1 MKADAKTEAGVIAA
15 LDRLCE
21 TYRGRDLEG
30 LLDLFVAD
38 PDTIV
43 IGTGADEKKIGLA
56 GCRELVERDW
66 AQSEESALEYDW
78 ISVSAAGPVAWLA
91 ADATF
96 KAVIDGQEMILR
108 GRLTAVL
115 EQHGDGWKFAQ
126 YHMSLPASDQS
137 AGEAWPTSIDHVSA
151 TVRAERP
158 DLSSHAAPD
167 GTVTILFSDIEG
179 STAMTERL
187 GDLRWVDVLRAHNAI
202 VREQVAAHGGFEV
215 KSEGDG
221 FMLAFQSARRALQ
234 CAIAVQ
240 GAFAQRNESA
250 EEPIRVRMGLH
261 AGETIKEADDFY
273 GRHVILAARIA
284 NQAQGCQILV
294 SSLLKELTAS
304 AGDIRFDEGRDVELK
319 GLAGTHRVFS
329 VAWEAASA
337 LRAPAE

>member
-1 MKADAKTEAGVIAA
+1 VKADAKTEAGVIAA

-21 TYRGRDLEG
+21 TYSRRDLEG

-38 PDTIV
+38 PDTIL

-66 AQSEESALEYDW
+66 AQSEENALEYDW

-96 KAVIDGQEMILR
+96 KAIVGGQEIVAR
-108 GRLTAVL
+108 GRLTSVL
-115 EQHGDGWKFAQ
+115 EQHGNAWKFAQ
-126 YHMSLPASDQS
+126 YHVSLPSSEQS
-137 AGEAWPTSIDHVSA
+137 VGEAWPTSIDHVSA

-179 STAMTERL
+179 STMMTERL

-202 VREQVAAHGGFEV
+202 VREKVAEHGGFEV

-234 CAIAVQ
+234 CAIAMQ

-250 EEPIRVRMGLH
+250 KEPVRVRMGLH
-261 AGETIKEADDFY
+261 AGEAIKEANDFY
-273 GRHVILAARIA
+273 GRHVILASRIA
-284 NQAQGCQILV
+284 NEALGCQILV
-294 SSLLKELTAS
+294 SSLLKELTES
-304 AGDIRFDEGRDVELK
+304 AGDIRFDEGRELELK
-319 GLAGTHRVFS
+319 GLAGLHRVFA
-329 VAWEAASA
+329 VAWEAV
-337 LRAPAE
+337 